1 VSHYTTIKTQFMSR
15 KHLVQALKDMGF
27 QRVEVHDVAQPL
39 HNFFEMGPSKKAE
52 IIIRRDDDHISIA
65 DLGFKRGHDGRFE
78 AIIDESDQL
87 FYNQAWLQHLTQ
99 RYAYN
104 VALDT
109 LKEQDFELVDESVQ
123 SDQTIHL
130 TLRRMT

>member
-1 VSHYTTIKTQFMSR
+1 
-15 KHLVQALKDMGF
+15 MGF
-27 QRVEVHDVAQPL
+27 QRVEVHDVAQDL
-39 HNFFEMGPSKKAE
+39 NNFFEMDSKRKAE
-52 IIIRRDDDHISIA
+52 IIIRSHDDHVSVA

-87 FYNQAWLQHLTQ
+87 FYGQAWLQHLTQ

-104 VALDT
+104 VAVDT
-109 LKEQDFELVDESVQ
+109 LKEQDFELVDESVE